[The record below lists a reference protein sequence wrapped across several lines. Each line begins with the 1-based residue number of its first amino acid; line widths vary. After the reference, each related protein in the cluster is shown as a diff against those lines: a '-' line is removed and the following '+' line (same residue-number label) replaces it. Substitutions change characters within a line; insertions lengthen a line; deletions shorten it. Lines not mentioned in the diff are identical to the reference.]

1 MRIAQVLTRGDVL
14 GGAQTHVRDLSEGLL
29 NLGHEVTVVTGA
41 PGVFSERLY
50 RIGIP
55 TLHIKHLVRP
65 VKPLLDLAALYQLC
79 RVLRQL
85 KPDLVCAHTA
95 KAGWLARAAA
105 RLLGIPSVF
114 TPHGWS
120 MVDRSSLECL
130 PVYCLAERL
139 GARLGTR
146 IINVCEF
153 ERELAKQFGVG
164 RASALDIVH
173 NGVPDIVSPRTRP
186 VDAQPPTLVMVARF
200 EGQKDHGTLL
210 HALSGLLS
218 MKWQLLL
225 VGDGEREAQ
234 VRAQIDSLG
243 LAGRVQILPAE
254 TDVNSLLTSAQIF
267 VLTTNFEALP
277 ISILEAMRAGVPVV
291 ATDVGGIAES
301 VRDRE
306 TGLLVERGDVPGLR
320 DALAR
325 LIHEPAFRADLG
337 KAGRR
342 LYAAQFTSQA
352 MVTRTVEVYQRA
364 IAERAPNLSPVGVA
378 TQ

>member
-1 MRIAQVLTRGDVL
+1 
-14 GGAQTHVRDLSEGLL
+14 L

-50 RIGIP
+50 RMGIP

-65 VKPLLDLAALYQLC
+65 VRPLLDLAALYQLC

-130 PVYCLAERL
+130 PIYCWAERL

-173 NGVPDIVSPRTRP
+173 NGVPDIVSPRMRP

-210 HALSGLLS
+210 HALSGLLPIE
-218 MKWQLLL
+218 WELLL

-234 VRAQIDSLG
+234 VWAQIDSLS

-254 TDVNSLLTSAQIF
+254 TDVNSLLMSAQIF

-364 IAERAPNLSPVGVA
+364 IAEMAPNLSPVGVA